1 MARKTVGYVHLE
13 WTCPNCQTKNRGVD
27 STCSACGGPQPADVD
42 FKQGKDQALIQDE
55 KTIEKAKKGADIH
68 CAFCGARNQADAKS
82 CVQCSA
88 DLSEGARRESGQVL
102 GAFKPKEGPLPP
114 QNCPSCGVENPGEA
128 QTCSS
133 CGGRLGKTAEV
144 ESPEDSREASQIGIT
159 AAKPKAGAK
168 KRGCGVFGLVALGIV
183 ILGGLGLLLM
193 GLLKKDTFPASVGN
207 VEWMRSLEIEALQE
221 VTKEEWED
229 SIPVGGEII
238 SCKQEYR
245 FTQDQPAP
253 GAEEVCGEPYT
264 VDSGSG
270 VGEVVQDCEYR
281 VYDEYCQYSIEE
293 WAVIDEIALRGSNYN
308 IQWPNPEL
316 NENQRLG
323 RETESYT
330 IYFISKGNTYEYSA
344 DDEQEFRQY
353 PTGSNWNLTVNGLGI
368 IVSIDPN

>member
-27 STCSACGGPQPADVD
+27 RTCSACGGPQPADIA
-42 FKQGKDQALIQDE
+42 FKQGKDQALIEDE
-55 KTIEKAKKGADIH
+55 KIIEKAKKGADIH
-68 CAFCGARNQADAKS
+68 CAFCSARNPADATI
-82 CVQCSA
+82 CVQCGA

-102 GAFKPKEGPLPP
+102 GGFKPKEGPLAP
-114 QNCPSCGVENPGEA
+114 QTCPNCGVENPGEA
-128 QTCSS
+128 QNCRS
-133 CGGRLGKTAEV
+133 CGANLDKTALLEDADTR
-144 ESPEDSREASQIGIT
+144 ESAQAGIT

-168 KRGCGVFGLVALGIV
+168 KSGCGIFGLVALGIV

-193 GLLKKDTFPASVGN
+193 GLLKKDTFPASVEN
-207 VEWMRSLEIEALQE
+207 VEWMRSIEVEALQE

-229 SIPVGGEII
+229 SIPSGGEII
-238 SCKQEYR
+238 SCEMEYR

-293 WAVIDEIALRGSNYN
+293 WTVIDEVALSGSDGR
-308 IQWPNPEL
+308 IEWPDPEL
-316 NENQRLG
+316 TGDQRLG
-323 RETESYT
+323 REKESYL
-330 IYFISKGNTYEYSA
+330 IYFVAKGNTYEYSA
-344 DDEQEFRQY
+344 DNEQEFRQY
-353 PTGSNWNLTVNGLGI
+353 PIGSNWDLTVNGLGI
-368 IVSIDPN
+368 IVSIAPR